1 MSEFHLIDI
10 TELEDNLFTHKLET
24 LQLTLRVHKN
34 QRNRKHV
41 RLYTVILNSS
51 VVKSLYF
58 VRTFNIIVC

>member
-41 RLYTVILNSS
+41 RLYTVI
-51 VVKSLYF
+51 
-58 VRTFNIIVC
+58 